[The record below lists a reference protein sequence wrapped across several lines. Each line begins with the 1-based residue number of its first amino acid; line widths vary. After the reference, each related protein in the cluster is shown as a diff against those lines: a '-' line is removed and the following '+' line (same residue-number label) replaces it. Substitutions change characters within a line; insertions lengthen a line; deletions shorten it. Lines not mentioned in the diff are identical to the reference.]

1 MAARAAMRMPDIHV
15 HYGNADS
22 SSEDSSEE
30 LSLQAHEMQTAQ
42 LSAGPVFNTVL
53 EESLLPDVQ
62 EERSDGSSLV
72 EWKKR
77 RGPRCT
83 PEVKALT
90 ISFLLFGLITV
101 VQVFAAQ
108 IAHSRALLMDCISM
122 GVDSLTYLG
131 NIVVECRRRDGREH
145 AISQLIIVAISL
157 SLLCYFTSD
166 AMQESWETVL
176 VCQGKAS
183 ADGDEEVNGWITLG
197 FALGGVAFDVMCLIQ
212 FYKSNKRT
220 GSGRSV
226 NIFSAFLHVSADF
239 LRSSATLVM
248 SLIILFGQVDS
259 TCIDAYSS
267 IFIGVTIVV
276 GAFVGFF
283 KWLKLLASLCCCK
296 DDL

>member
-1 MAARAAMRMPDIHV
+1 MCQTFGLFICSQMFIFILFGDE
-15 HYGNADS
+15 GS
-22 SSEDSSEE
+22 STNSE
-30 LSLQAHEMQTAQ
+30 
-42 LSAGPVFNTVL
+42 P
-53 EESLLPDVQ
+53 EESSQRVDRESGFPNMFHSLLKSAK
-62 EERSDGSSLV
+62 RNATDGKQSATDP
-72 EWKKR
+72 WH
-77 RGPRCT
+77 
-83 PEVKALT
+83 
-90 ISFLLFGLITV
+90 IQMF
-101 VQVFAAQ
+101 
-108 IAHSRALLMDCISM
+108 HSR
-122 GVDSLTYLG
+122 G
-131 NIVVECRRRDGREH
+131 
-145 AISQLIIVAISL
+145 
-157 SLLCYFTSD
+157 LLCYFTSD

-212 FYKSNKRT
+212 FYKSNKKTSIVSMPFADFPASFSADPAPFLEFQSFSPFLRRT

-283 KWLKLLASLCCCK
+283 KWLKPTCFTLLLQG
-296 DDL
+296 